1 MVQFRKWHE
10 SDLPQGA
17 EDGQED
23 GGMAAAIARHLAD
36 YEKEWRAFRVE
47 AGLAESV
54 SAQALLQH
62 GAVPSGTECKD
73 YHRQCTQWADS
84 VSITLCT
91 VYMLLLFSAVLKWDF
106 LGLWH
111 DSNK

>member
-1 MVQFRKWHE
+1 MTSHE

-36 YEKEWRAFRVE
+36 YEKEWRALRVE

-91 VYMLLLFSAVLKWDF
+91 VYMIIALFCCPQMGF
-106 LGLWH
+106 LGTLA
-111 DSNK
+111 